1 MKGLLLTGIG
11 LSILAVISVTGCTAR
26 PTTLGPDYGLAYTM
40 AKDAQT
46 LNPDAGNNLDP
57 VQGLEDSAAA
67 KHTLERYR
75 ASFEKPE
82 EIRKPMANPSM
93 ISSGIQT
100 R

>member
-11 LSILAVISVTGCTAR
+11 LSVLAVISVTGCTNR

-67 KHTLERYR
+67 KHTMERYR
-75 ASFEKPE
+75 SSFEKPE
-82 EIRKPMANPSM
+82 DIRKPMASPSI
-93 ISSGIQT
+93 ISQGIQT